1 MQKVEIHKH
10 QLYYSIINLHRIS
23 QCCLF
28 AGTAELME
36 EDGASLNP
44 LFSSPAGSESS
55 SAPLTLPDGFNWSPL
70 ARSRAQESLPTN
82 GVNDNSHTLECAR
95 TSSL

>member
-1 MQKVEIHKH
+1 
-10 QLYYSIINLHRIS
+10 
-23 QCCLF
+23 
-28 AGTAELME
+28 ME

-44 LFSSPAGSESS
+44 LFSSSAGSESS

-70 ARSRAQESLPTN
+70 ARNRAQESLPTN